1 MHGVVVAAA
10 AGLMALAPAAQ
21 LTAGPTDTL
30 VVFAAPQS
38 GSGVAADFASVTQVE
53 LAELA
58 ASMDVAFKVIDID
71 PAAAVPQAVRLT
83 PLIVFQNHRGR
94 SVYQGRFKT
103 LDRVRN
109 FVRTATHRP
118 QTGPGLPEAAVLER
132 PGVPFETRGRMRLA
146 TPIKVT
152 DLAGHLPEGFDAQA
166 FTRDATQWVRDAAAA
181 RGATVDTPAQLR
193 RSDRQFYLDVY
204 PHRAADGTL
213 SLGIAAYSQFHCHD
227 PVFVQTQAPLSGPW
241 SDRAALFG
249 RAYGVLMDAVDQVI
263 AGAGDGLGD
272 GFDPVRAGA
281 TTLSW
286 EALGLALPEA
296 PANAAPPPAPM
307 DRWPTQWVMV
317 DPGAG
322 APPAVQFA
330 FPAPHDAYRGEATRV
345 SGTLTLAADAHG
357 GGILAQATGRFVVDP
372 ASVTM
377 GEADLDAA
385 IHESMLDVQAHPE
398 SFFVLDTTRAQAV
411 APAFGV
417 LAPAVLQGPFTM
429 KGHTL
434 PLTVTASFEPVT
446 TARGEV
452 RLVLDARWS
461 LGLLRPFGIDGP
473 SGDEENG
480 DSLEFEARLVFAPVG
495 G

>member
-1 MHGVVVAAA
+1 MRGVALAAA
-10 AGLMALAPAAQ
+10 CLLALATTATAG
-21 LTAGPTDTL
+21 AGPTDTL
-30 VVFAAPQS
+30 VVFT
-38 GSGVAADFASVTQVE
+38 GSSSDSAVAADFTSVTQGA

-58 ASMDVAFKVIDID
+58 ASMDVALQVVDTD
-71 PAAAVPQAVRLT
+71 HVGAPLEVGLT

-94 SVYQGRFKT
+94 SIYQGRTKT

-118 QTGPGLPEAAVLER
+118 QTGPGLGAAAVLER
-132 PGVPFETRGRMRLA
+132 PGVPFKTRGRMRLA

-152 DLAGHLPEGFDAQA
+152 DLSGDLPEGFDAQA
-166 FTRDATQWVRDAAAA
+166 FTRDAAQWVRDAATT
-181 RGATVDTPAQLR
+181 RGATTDTPARLR
-193 RSDRQFYLDVY
+193 RSDRQFYLDFH

-227 PVFVQTQAPLSGPW
+227 PVFVQLQAPLSGPW

-249 RAYGVLMDAVDQVI
+249 LAYGVLMDAVDQVI
-263 AGAGDGLGD
+263 AAADLGD
-272 GFDPVRAGA
+272 GFDPVPADAPAPR
-281 TTLSW
+281 W
-286 EALGLALPEA
+286 EALGLALPDA
-296 PANAAPPPAPM
+296 PANAAPPPVAI

-317 DPGAG
+317 SPGAG

-330 FPAPHDAYRGEATRV
+330 FPAPYDAYRGEATRV
-345 SGTLTLAADAHG
+345 SGTLTLAQGADG
-357 GGILAQATGRFVVDP
+357 GGVLAQATGRFAADP

-377 GEADLDAA
+377 GEADLDAE
-385 IHESMLDVQAHPE
+385 IHGSQLDVAAHPE
-398 SFFVLDTTRAQAV
+398 SFFVLETTQAQAV

-417 LAPAVLQGPFTM
+417 LIPAVLNGQFAM

-434 PLTVTASFEPVT
+434 PLTVSASFEPVT
-446 TARGEV
+446 TADGDV

-480 DSLEFEARLVFAPVG
+480 DTLEFEARLVFAPAG
-495 G
+495 D